1 MKSVIIGIGSSLPR
15 NVVTNDDLSKMVDTS
30 DEWIR
35 KRTGIRE
42 RRIAENNET
51 TSLFATQAAEQSLAE
66 SGLSTDDI
74 DLIIVGTVT
83 PDYTF
88 PSVATLV
95 QRNLGIERGAAFDV
109 SAACSGF
116 VYALDIADSY
126 IKLGKARNAVIIGAE
141 TFSKIIDW
149 KDRSTCV
156 LFGDGAGAVVLQG
169 QENTDKGIIS
179 SRIFADGKYA
189 DYLITTGGVSF
200 NQTAGTITME
210 GRDVFKQAVEKMKS
224 AVDALLDET
233 SYSVNDI
240 DLLIPHQA
248 NARIIS
254 MLANQMQISDDKI
267 VVSVDKHANTS
278 AASIPLAMNTVKD
291 QLSGKTILLVAMGA
305 GFTWGASLI
314 RI

>member
-15 NVVTNDDLSKMVDTS
+15 NVVTNDDLSKIVDTS

>member
-15 NVVTNDDLSKMVDTS
+15 NVVTNDDLSKIVDTS

-42 RRIAENNET
+42 RRVAENNET

-200 NQTAGTITME
+200 NQIAGTITME
-210 GRDVFKQAVEKMKS
+210 GRDVFKQAVEKMES

-233 SYSVNDI
+233 GYSVNDI